1 MNAFSPFKDGGRGG
15 RMEIP
20 ARFNGPPGSGNGGWS
35 AGAFAVAAGA
45 RLGGP
50 AVEVTLRRPPPL
62 DTELTV
68 ADGAVLDGETLVAT
82 LVEAAG
88 ELVPVAPAD
97 PAAALPYLGF
107 THHPFATCYV
117 CGPERP
123 DGLRIFPGLLPD
135 GRTAAPW
142 TVPAD
147 VDLPTLWAALDCPGG
162 WTVLR
167 NDRAYVLGR
176 IAVSADE
183 LPEPGGVCVVVGQA
197 IEVAGR
203 KAMVNSTVYAPDGH
217 RIATARATW
226 IATT

>member
-1 MNAFSPFKDGGRGG
+1 MD
-15 RMEIP
+15 IP

-45 RLGGP
+45 RVGGP
-50 AVEVTLRRPPPL
+50 PIEVTLRVPPPL
-62 DTELTV
+62 ETELIV
-68 ADGAVLDGETLVAT
+68 ADGAVRDGETLVAT
-82 LVEAAG
+82 LAEAAG

-97 PAAALPYLGF
+97 PAAAAPYHGF
-107 THHPFATCYV
+107 TRHPFRTCYV
-117 CGPERP
+117 CGPDRP

-135 GRTAAPW
+135 GRTAAGW

-147 VDLPTLWAALDCPGG
+147 VGLPTVWAALDCPGG

-167 NDRAYVLGR
+167 GERTYVLGR
-176 IAVSADE
+176 IAVSATE
-183 LPEPGGVCVVVGQA
+183 LPEPGAACVVVGEA
-197 IEVAGR
+197 TEVAGR
-203 KAMVNSTVYAPDGH
+203 KAMVNSSLYAPGGR